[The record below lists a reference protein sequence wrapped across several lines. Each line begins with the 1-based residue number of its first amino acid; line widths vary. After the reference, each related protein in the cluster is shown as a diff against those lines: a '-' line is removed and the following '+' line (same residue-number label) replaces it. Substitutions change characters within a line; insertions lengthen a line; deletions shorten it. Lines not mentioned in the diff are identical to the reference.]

1 MRYRTTIEQS
11 GENTTGI
18 PVPEEVLT
26 ALGHGRKPP
35 VVVTVGNHTY
45 RSTVATMNGSSI
57 VSLSLENRTAAGVVG
72 GQEVEVELQLDT
84 QPRVVEVPDDLAA
97 ALAATSSGLEAFA
110 RLSHSKQKAHVLAV
124 EGAKTPETRRRRVE
138 KVASDVTA

>member
-72 GQEVEVELQLDT
+72 GQEVEVDLELDPE
-84 QPRVVEVPDDLAA
+84 PRVVELPDDLSA
-97 ALAATSSGLEAFA
+97 ALAGAPSGLDAFA
-110 RLSHSKQKAHVLAV
+110 RLPYSKQKAHVTSV
-124 EGAKTPETRRRRVE
+124 EGAKTPQTRQRRIE
-138 KVASDVTA
+138 KVVSEVTA